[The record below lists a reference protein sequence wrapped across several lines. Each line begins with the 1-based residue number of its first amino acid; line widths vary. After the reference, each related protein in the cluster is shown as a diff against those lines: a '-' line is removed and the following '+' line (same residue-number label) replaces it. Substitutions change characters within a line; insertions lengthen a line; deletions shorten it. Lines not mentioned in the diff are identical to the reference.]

1 MVISVSA
8 ERPAG
13 MLRDGIRRT
22 MAQSK
27 IDRKVFCQ
35 YRISGVRRAT
45 DHEYGRVSVRAWMII
60 VAVMCPLVPV
70 TIRYRPPIEPLAP

>member
-22 MAQSK
+22 MAQSE

-45 DHEYGRVSVRAWMII
+45 DHEYGRVSVRASMII
-60 VAVMCPLVPV
+60 VRGNVSVGPGYHSVS
-70 TIRYRPPIEPLAP
+70 TTH